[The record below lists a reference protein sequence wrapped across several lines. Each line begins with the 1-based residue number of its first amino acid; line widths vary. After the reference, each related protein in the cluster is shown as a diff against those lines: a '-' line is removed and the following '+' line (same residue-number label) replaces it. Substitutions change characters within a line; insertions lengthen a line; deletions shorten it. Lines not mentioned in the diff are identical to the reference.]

1 MFRRTS
7 LPAVFTTL
15 VLAAV
20 LLPGLAS
27 AHDDH
32 DHAGQADPGRSADC
46 TPAVM
51 KELRSAG
58 DRFAAG
64 CSLPGE
70 DIAKLDDSGAVLP
83 PGGQASKNMSLIANI
98 PKQGAFAGEG
108 SFNSD
113 IAFKGRYAYAGNY
126 DGFMVYDIK
135 KPNQPE
141 VVAQVVCPGS
151 QNDVSVWKDLLVLS
165 VDSSRSDDSCQSTT
179 QSATEKESW
188 EGVRVFDISDPANPQ
203 YIAAVETPCGS
214 HTHTLAP
221 RPERAEPLRLR
232 LVVLPQRD
240 LPRLPAAARRDQHR
254 EDPAQRAGG
263 CVPRVHPGAVPRR
276 RQPGRQRLVDHERL
290 PRHHGVPVARRRSR
304 CVHG

>member
-1 MFRRTS
+1 
-7 LPAVFTTL
+7 
-15 VLAAV
+15 
-20 LLPGLAS
+20 
-27 AHDDH
+27 
-32 DHAGQADPGRSADC
+32 
-46 TPAVM
+46 
-51 KELRSAG
+51 
-58 DRFAAG
+58 
-64 CSLPGE
+64 
-70 DIAKLDDSGAVLP
+70 
-83 PGGQASKNMSLIANI
+83 MSLIANI

-165 VDSSRSDDSCQSTT
+165 VDSQPQRRLLPEHHPVGDR
-179 QSATEKESW
+179 EGVV

-221 RPERAEPLRLR
+221 YEARGTSTSTSRRTPPTRPSPT
-232 LVVLPQRD
+232 VS
-240 LPRLPAAARRDQHR
+240 RRTT
-254 EDPAQRAGG
+254 
-263 CVPRVHPGAVPRR
+263 
-276 RQPGRQRLVDHERL
+276 
-290 PRHHGVPVARRRSR
+290 RSAS
-304 CVHG
+304 